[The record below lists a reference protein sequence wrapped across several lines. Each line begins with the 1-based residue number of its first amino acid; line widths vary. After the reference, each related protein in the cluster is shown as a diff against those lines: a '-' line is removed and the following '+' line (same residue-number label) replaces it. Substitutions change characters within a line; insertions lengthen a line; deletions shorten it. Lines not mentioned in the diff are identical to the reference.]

1 VYLVIMCI
9 MCIKYIFI
17 SCDKKG

>member
-1 VYLVIMCI
+1 VI